1 MRNYLK
7 TLVNR
12 EAFIQ
17 MVKLGF
23 IGGFNTVVTLG
34 LSLLFRKL
42 GLLDELSV
50 AFAWVIG
57 TLLSYFLN
65 RRWTFALETSG
76 ANVRETSHF
85 FVVNI
90 VAGFLTVGFVFLA
103 GRLRGDLSDVE
114 FLGAQIVAAA
124 IIVIPKFAAYRDVV
138 FKRSLSKAKRVVSD
152 ASES

>member
-1 MRNYLK
+1 MRNYVK
-7 TLVNR
+7 TLMHR
-12 EAFIQ
+12 EALTQ

-42 GLLDELSV
+42 GMLDELAV
-50 AFAWVIG
+50 TFGWIIG
-57 TLLSYFLN
+57 TLLSYFMN
-65 RRWTFALETSG
+65 RRWTFSLDTGS

-85 FVVNI
+85 FGVNLL
-90 VAGFLTVGFVFLA
+90 AGALTVGFVWLA

-114 FLGAQIVAAA
+114 FLGAQILASA

-138 FKRSLSKAKRVVSD
+138 FRRSLTD
-152 ASES
+152 ARDV

>member
-1 MRNYLK
+1 VRNYLK
-7 TLVNR
+7 TLVHR
-12 EAFIQ
+12 EALTQ

-34 LSLLFRKL
+34 LSLGFRKA
-42 GLLDELSV
+42 GLLDELAV
-50 AFAWVIG
+50 ALAWIIG

-65 RRWTFALETSG
+65 RRWTFSLETRSV
-76 ANVRETSHF
+76 NVRETSHF

-90 VAGFLTVGFVFLA
+90 VAGALTVGFVFLA
-103 GRLRGDLSDVE
+103 GRLRGELSDVE

-138 FKRSLSKAKRVVSD
+138 FKRSLTDAK
-152 ASES
+152 EG